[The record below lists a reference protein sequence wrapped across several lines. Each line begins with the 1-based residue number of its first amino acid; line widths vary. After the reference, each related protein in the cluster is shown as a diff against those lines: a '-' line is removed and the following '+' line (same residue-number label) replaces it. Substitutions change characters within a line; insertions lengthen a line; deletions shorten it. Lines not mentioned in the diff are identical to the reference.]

1 MPGMQNCRV
10 GDVAA
15 AEVRVMRLGEIP
27 AIGTDFQAGKTANQ
41 KEACSQ
47 ATCPT
52 LLLIVGASIFEE
64 SGALIPRAGT

>member
-1 MPGMQNCRV
+1 
-10 GDVAA
+10 
-15 AEVRVMRLGEIP
+15 MRLGEIP